1 MYNCMLALEMA
12 SPGNQHCANCIGTLS
27 FPIGC
32 RLFVSRRR
40 RFLLQTM
47 SGSSSNKPLLI
58 EPRSSALNMTLPA
71 HLLLSAGACI
81 RCRSTA
87 GTRHSAA
94 NQPHAAAA
102 VDRRDRQT
110 GEHPT
115 YRHTVHVTSVLDHY
129 DGKRKCAD
137 TVGTVLCRAGHF
149 QC

>member
-1 MYNCMLALEMA
+1 MLALEMA

-58 EPRSSALNMTLPA
+58 EPCSSALNMTLPA

-81 RCRSTA
+81 RCDRQLVRGTQQQTSRTPLLLSIDGTDRQA
-87 GTRHSAA
+87 NTRH
-94 NQPHAAAA
+94 
-102 VDRRDRQT
+102 T
-110 GEHPT
+110 
-115 YRHTVHVTSVLDHY
+115 
-129 DGKRKCAD
+129 D
-137 TVGTVLCRAGHF
+137 TLCT
-149 QC
+149 